1 MNIPKRRFIGVGI
14 LIIAI
19 LVAAAFQI
27 FGHGLVVVTELR
39 PNTPPELAAKGV
51 DMAGGE
57 RIDYSRGV
65 YLAIIAI
72 MGFIMVL
79 LPNRRA
85 ENIS

>member
-1 MNIPKRRFIGVGI
+1 
-14 LIIAI
+14 
-19 LVAAAFQI
+19 
-27 FGHGLVVVTELR
+27 
-39 PNTPPELAAKGV
+39 
-51 DMAGGE
+51 MAGGE